1 MGLGLKIF
9 ILCLILAPVAI
20 LIHEFG
26 HIIAHIIFGY
36 PFVLHYA
43 SVSGLEGSCE
53 NSIGGFNCIIID
65 TAGSLMTIIMGLIM
79 AFLFKRTKNVFFF
92 VFGSMFAG
100 RAFMSL
106 FLGVSDEN
114 IISLLLGLRPYT
126 IYEITLIA
134 SIINAITLLMELERD
149 RIKILSM
156 TIIGGITGIFLWLN
170 IIGPLI
176 LP

>member
-26 HIIAHIIFGY
+26 RIVAHIIFGY

-43 SVSGLEGSCE
+43 SVSGSEGSCE

-79 AFLFKRTKNVFFF
+79 AFLFKRTKNVLFF

-100 RAFMSL
+100 RAFMNL

-114 IISLLLGLRPYT
+114 VISLLLGLRPYT

-134 SIINAITLLMELERD
+134 SILNAVILLMELQRD
-149 RIKILSM
+149 RIKILLV

-170 IIGPLI
+170 VIGPLI